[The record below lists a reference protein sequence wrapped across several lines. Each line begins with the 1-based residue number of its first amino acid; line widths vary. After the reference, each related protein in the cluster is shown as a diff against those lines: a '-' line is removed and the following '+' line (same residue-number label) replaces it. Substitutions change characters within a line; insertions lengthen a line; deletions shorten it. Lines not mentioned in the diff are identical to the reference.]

1 MSRKRFFDRKGEPFD
16 VGSRVELTV
25 PKCSTW
31 CCSRVELT
39 VVGYDATT
47 GKILVGDPE
56 APGEVRPGCCTLV
69 KGPPPWHTV
78 GNLVKVATLQLVAP
92 GPSRTISFLTVT
104 VRDET
109 LGYTLGNEAISN
121 AFKVE
126 PALPSFMP
134 QGEEAAAWEKI
145 LRAVDASWRNLDGFE
160 LHPRFDAALREQ
172 GATR

>member
-16 VGSRVELTV
+16 VG
-25 PKCSTW
+25 
-31 CCSRVELT
+31 SRVELT

-78 GNLVKVATLQLVAP
+78 GNPVKVATLRLVAP
-92 GPSRTISFLTVT
+92 GPSRSISFLTVT

-109 LGYTLGNEAISN
+109 LGYRLGAEAISN
-121 AFKVE
+121 AFKAE

-134 QGEEAAAWEKI
+134 HGEEAAAWEKI

-160 LHPRFDAALREQ
+160 LHPRFDAALGSVR
-172 GATR
+172 GAAQVWTQVSLAGTGEED